1 MATEKP
7 LCKYFANGV
16 CSKGER
22 CKNSHD
28 RNVPTND
35 VCRYYRAGSCSYG
48 RECRY
53 DHIKPKS
60 QLQSNVRTSSNF
72 AGTSGSHRRVE
83 GGNRAPKPIQLDA
96 FLPAETSFNVN
107 APAFVPSWLKEAPSN
122 YASAAGSVP
131 TPKLRPLCP
140 YFEIGDC
147 PKSEED
153 CEFVHGILCETCFK
167 ACLHP
172 DDPEQQQHHRAECV
186 KQHEMNCEMAFIE
199 QRSSDKR
206 CGVCLEAIYEKN
218 LRFGILE
225 GCTHCFCL
233 KCIRNWRKQ
242 QEFETDVIRSCPECR
257 VHSNFVI
264 PSVVWL
270 EEPEEKKVMLDAYK
284 ENTAKKICRYYQG
297 SQTGDGDGCPFGN
310 KCWYRHQL
318 PDGSIDPGKEPG
330 SRRLPRLSQFIF
342 ANDDD
347 DDADFGDHYEELT
360 RLLRNLLNQG
370 LLNETDFE

>member
-140 YFEIGDC
+140 YFETGDC

-167 ACLHP
+167 AYLYP
-172 DDPEQQQHHRAECV
+172 DDPEQQQISSCGMRETTRDESV
-186 KQHEMNCEMAFIE
+186 KWPSMNSVVRINAVVFAWKQFKHE
-199 QRSSDKR
+199 K
-206 CGVCLEAIYEKN
+206 
-218 LRFGILE
+218 

-233 KCIRNWRKQ
+233 KCIRNWRKK
-242 QEFETDVIRSCPECR
+242 QEFETDVTRSCPECR

-270 EEPEEKKVMLDAYK
+270 EEPEEKKVRL
-284 ENTAKKICRYYQG
+284 AKRVMGMAVRLGTNAGIVTYCLTVR
-297 SQTGDGDGCPFGN
+297 
-310 KCWYRHQL
+310 
-318 PDGSIDPGKEPG
+318 IDPGKEPG
-330 SRRLPRLSQFIF
+330 SRRLPRLSQSYLCQR
-342 ANDDD
+342 DDD
-347 DDADFGDHYEELT
+347 DDADFVHHYEELT
-360 RLLRNLLNQG
+360 RLLGIPLNQG
-370 LLNETDFE
+370 LP